1 MTLFLIGMLM
11 VNALGGL
18 AMYIIMYKKR
28 KVFSD
33 HFGMIMA
40 TCSSGILSFNIAML
54 IYFLF
59 PLHLSYISFVTTMIG
74 GLIGILFGSLV
85 KFQSLLSGFFQG
97 VVGGMMGTMLS
108 AVIQN
113 PSLCSLPS
121 SYINN
126 IEQNMIAFSLF
137 ATVVMFITMGLL
149 YYSLKV

>member
-1 MTLFLIGMLM
+1 M
-11 VNALGGL
+11 VNTLGGL
-18 AMYIIMYKKR
+18 TIYIIMYKKR
-28 KVFSD
+28 KVLSD

-108 AVIQN
+108 AAIQN
-113 PSLCSLPS
+113 PSLCSLSS

-137 ATVVMFITMGLL
+137 ATVVMLITMGLL

>member
-11 VNALGGL
+11 VNTLGGL
-18 AMYIIMYKKR
+18 TIYIIMYKKR

-40 TCSSGILSFNIAML
+40 ACSSGILSFNIAML

-59 PLHLSYISFVTTMIG
+59 PFDLSYISFVTTMIG
-74 GLIGILFGSLV
+74 GLVGILFGSLV

-121 SYINN
+121 SSINSL
-126 IEQNMIAFSLF
+126 EQNMVAFSLF
-137 ATVVMFITMGLL
+137 GTVLMFITMGLL
-149 YYSLKV
+149 YYSLRV